1 MKKDKKPPTVHLA
14 SGNTALCGKPV
25 TRNAAEDSPPCRA
38 CMDEAGNLINK
49 AHTALN
55 RVYQDVHNL
64 GVSMW
69 RDSEGLHPDDHVE
82 RALRA
87 QGRYVS
93 DALYAI
99 LDAHK
104 DVRNG

>member
-1 MKKDKKPPTVHLA
+1 MKKNKKPTVVHLA
-14 SGNTALCGKPV
+14 SGSTALCGKPV
-25 TRNAAEDSPPCRA
+25 TRDAEEGPACRA
-38 CMDEAGNLINK
+38 CMDEAGRLINK
-49 AHTALN
+49 AHTTLN
-55 RVYQDVHNL
+55 RLYRDVHNL

-69 RDSEGLHPDDHVE
+69 RDSEGLHPDDYAE

-87 QGRYVS
+87 QGRYVA

-104 DVRNG
+104 DVQDG